1 MSGCHNRTMYDQ
13 CETENYHDKHVKCG
27 NYRLEEFPYERN
39 DCQKWSVD
47 LETKFRLE
55 PSNFLGGPGCGQAN
69 PCRTE
74 IFFAS
79 QGFADLVGQ
88 RRRESGCDQEI
99 APGGREGA
107 LRRCGLD
114 PPLADVPEHRPGRP
128 EPVTESAESAHRTV
142 TIQCKM
148 IQLQQL

>member
-55 PSNFLGGPGCGQAN
+55 PSNFLGGPGCGQAK
-69 PCRTE
+69 PCFMDKE
-74 IFFAS
+74 
-79 QGFADLVGQ
+79 GF
-88 RRRESGCDQEI
+88 GCKETGYCSPYLGDRKI
-99 APGGREGA
+99 
-107 LRRCGLD
+107 CD
-114 PPLADVPEHRPGRP
+114 PFGPPRPTSKGF
-128 EPVTESAESAHRTV
+128 
-142 TIQCKM
+142 
-148 IQLQQL
+148 